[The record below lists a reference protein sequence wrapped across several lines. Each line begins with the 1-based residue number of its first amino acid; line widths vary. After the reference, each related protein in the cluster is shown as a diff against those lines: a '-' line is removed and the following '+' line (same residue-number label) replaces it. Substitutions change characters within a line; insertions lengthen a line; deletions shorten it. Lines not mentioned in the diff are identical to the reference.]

1 MNKSVSRD
9 HCTLLDF
16 ATFQI
21 DYQEEMVA
29 DEYLC
34 DGEDG
39 EASSLSGDEGGDVA
53 SGADDEINGFSGRS
67 EGDFEETIDNEQDDY
82 SGDWLLSG
90 DDQEMVGDHWL
101 KTLDEQRDEALND
114 LGMEKVLQCQAR
126 HGPHL
131 KISAMTGVGLQELLE
146 LIDDRLKTQDEK
158 FKEQNVV
165 ERGFFNKKWRPPR
178 TEDAGIAAAEQ
189 WQE

>member
-1 MNKSVSRD
+1 MSMKKSVSRD

-114 LGMEKVLQCQAR
+114 LGMENFLQCQAQ

-189 WQE
+189 